1 MATMMVGNGGAPSS
15 SANRRSLSTI
25 YPVNSLMELTLS
37 DNSNTILRGLIYCT
51 DDISNTI
58 VLKKSLVHTTLSS
71 EITLVNASNVVTHK
85 IIFDYNTN
93 NAKTSLGKGKMNSAG
108 GKNDTINNDGTAT
121 NNNTGGDDAAV
132 TTATDATNDTDGANN
147 DNTTI
152 FTEEEA
158 RAMAGVQHLD
168 ELKLPLPNV
177 SVKILEERERRA
189 LRLAEESLS
198 HINQGVSS
206 SVPFPSV
213 CVSLFHVP

>member
-1 MATMMVGNGGAPSS
+1 
-15 SANRRSLSTI
+15 
-25 YPVNSLMELTLS
+25 MELTLS
-37 DNSNTILRGLIYCT
+37 DNSNTTILRGLIYCT

-71 EITLVNASNVVTHK
+71 EITLVNASTVVTHK
-85 IIFDYNTN
+85 IIYDYNTT
-93 NAKTSLGKGKMNSAG
+93 AKT
-108 GKNDTINNDGTAT
+108 GKNSSGGENDDTTTTAAWGEDDAAADANNDTAATT
-121 NNNTGGDDAAV
+121 NNN
-132 TTATDATNDTDGANN
+132 NP
-147 DNTTI
+147 TI

-206 SVPFPSV
+206 SSFLFVSVGSV
-213 CVSLFHVP
+213 CVFVSAGMSVSCAIGGRFCHLAFTTCLALSSFAFFNRRSCEIEYN